1 MGQLLL
7 FWLHKKEGRMDTI
20 TNTGAEGLLFDT
32 SSWIGTP
39 CGTANSHRAW
49 GSFMVCRVGLSG
61 IGRML
66 DVPTGRACKQTPL
79 P

>member
-20 TNTGAEGLLFDT
+20 TNTGAEGLL
-32 SSWIGTP
+32 SILRHGLERHAE
-39 CGTANSHRAW
+39 ANSHRAW
-49 GSFMVCRVGLSG
+49 GSFMVCRAVWYRQDARL
-61 IGRML
+61 
-66 DVPTGRACKQTPL
+66 PTGRACKQTSL